1 MQVKSLGFS
10 ITNENEHI
18 NSADVMNAFI
28 EASSREYVRV
38 DYTRRILMSDMN
50 DYYYGL
56 VVTFKNQKKNCRSQF
71 IDGKFRIKVE
81 DLQGDEKLANFNLFV
96 LNKDNLRG
104 LYMSHHGSCSINTLF
119 SHLQTISN
127 EFIRKQNANEIAGL
141 GDKPKQKEI
150 TAVNKKYKK
159 RFSFSIMTTKEDIKT
174 ILGQF
179 REIKKTS
186 FKFDYIDFKGG
197 PMTALEPFANSTTID
212 MSVNPE
218 DKTKV
223 QALSETLDKIYHA
236 MQGGISKAR
245 VTAVDHAG
253 LEKIIDFMDCPTFFE
268 SYDFDEIA
276 EKINGLTNDNY
287 TSNPVFDIIKN
298 EILNGTN
305 KNAFV

>member
-1 MQVKSLGFS
+1 
-10 ITNENEHI
+10 
-18 NSADVMNAFI
+18 
-28 EASSREYVRV
+28 
-38 DYTRRILMSDMN
+38 
-50 DYYYGL
+50 
-56 VVTFKNQKKNCRSQF
+56 
-71 IDGKFRIKVE
+71 
-81 DLQGDEKLANFNLFV
+81 
-96 LNKDNLRG
+96 
-104 LYMSHHGSCSINTLF
+104 
-119 SHLQTISN
+119 
-127 EFIRKQNANEIAGL
+127 
-141 GDKPKQKEI
+141 
-150 TAVNKKYKK
+150 
-159 RFSFSIMTTKEDIKT
+159 
-174 ILGQF
+174 
-179 REIKKTS
+179 
-186 FKFDYIDFKGG
+186 
-197 PMTALEPFANSTTID
+197 MTALEPFANSTTID

-298 EILNGTN
+298 EMLNGTN